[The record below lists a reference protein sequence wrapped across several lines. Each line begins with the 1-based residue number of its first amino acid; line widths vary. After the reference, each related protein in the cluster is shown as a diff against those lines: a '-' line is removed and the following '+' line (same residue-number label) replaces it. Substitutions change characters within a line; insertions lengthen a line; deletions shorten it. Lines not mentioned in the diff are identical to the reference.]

1 LNKIEKGESVVQA
14 IQRLCF
20 DSNGDLVN
28 EFEEIF
34 ESLFT
39 HSSSHISIVRTLA
52 QVNKGT
58 TREELIS
65 QSNLYTGGAFT
76 QALEELISSGF
87 VSKYTAFYKKTKNT
101 LYRLSDE
108 YSRFYLKF
116 MEPNKN
122 QGEHFWKTLFQSQ
135 SYISWAGFNFETI
148 CLKHVSQI
156 KKALKIEGIHSV
168 NSSWSSSGAQV
179 DLVIK
184 RDDHWINLCEMKFH
198 NSEYT
203 IEKNELENLRNKVAL
218 FKKETKTKDVVV
230 VTMITTFGITQNE
243 NFHEIVENSFTM
255 DILFEPD

>member
-1 LNKIEKGESVVQA
+1 
-14 IQRLCF
+14 
-20 DSNGDLVN
+20 
-28 EFEEIF
+28 
-34 ESLFT
+34 
-39 HSSSHISIVRTLA
+39 LA
-52 QVNKGT
+52 QVNKGA

-65 QSNLYTGGAFT
+65 QSNLHTGGAFT
-76 QALEELISSGF
+76 RALKELIASGF
-87 VSKYTAFYKKTKNT
+87 VSKYTALNKKTKNT

-116 MEPNKN
+116 MESNKN

-168 NSSWSSSGAQV
+168 NSSWSSGGAQV

-218 FKKETKTKDVVV
+218 FKKETKTKDAVVI
-230 VTMITTFGITQNE
+230 TMITTFGVTPNG
-243 NFHEIVENSFTM
+243 NFHEVVENSFTM
-255 DILFEPD
+255 EILFEPN